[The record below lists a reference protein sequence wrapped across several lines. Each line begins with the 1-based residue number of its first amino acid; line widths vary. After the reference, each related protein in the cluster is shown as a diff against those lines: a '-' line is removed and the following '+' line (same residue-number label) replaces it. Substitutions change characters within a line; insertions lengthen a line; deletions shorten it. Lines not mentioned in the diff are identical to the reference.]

1 MASRVDLHL
10 HTKAS
15 DGALRPAEL
24 VQAAARIGIR
34 AMAVTDHDSVNG
46 IAEAREAACDLPIEV
61 IPGIELSASLDRDE
75 IHILGYLLDVD
86 DPSLQKALRRL
97 REDRLAQA
105 QAMVE
110 RLGAL
115 GHPLQWDRVMAIANG
130 GSVGRPHIA
139 KALVECGAVTS
150 VDEAFSRFLRRGGP
164 GYVEGP
170 KILPQEAVRLIREAH
185 GVPSLAHPIIVGA
198 SDYHLNLDRLLPTM
212 VEAGLAGI
220 ETYYKGY
227 TQEITGSCVRL
238 LSNIG
243 WCLPAG
249 AIFMVAGLLRMPS
262 WEGWKYPGRVSSVF
276 EPENTS
282 QALYRW
288 PFNNLWCV

>member
-15 DGALRPAEL
+15 DGALQPAEL
-24 VQAAARIGIR
+24 VKAANRIGIR
-34 AMAVTDHDSVNG
+34 VMAVTDHDSVNG
-46 IAEAREAACDLPIEV
+46 IAEAQEAASDLAIEV
-61 IPGIELSASLDRDE
+61 MPGIELSASLDGDE
-75 IHILGYLLDVD
+75 IHILGYLLDAD

-97 REDRLAQA
+97 QEDRLVQA

-115 GHPLQWDRVMAIANG
+115 GYPLEWDRVMAIANG

-139 KALVECGAVTS
+139 RALVERGAVAS

-164 GYVEGP
+164 AYVEGSKFFP
-170 KILPQEAVRLIREAH
+170 YEAVSLIREAH

-198 SDYHLNLDRLLPTM
+198 GDYHLDLERLLPM
-212 VEAGLAGI
+212 MKESGLGGI

-227 TQEITGSCVRL
+227 TPEITMSL
-238 LSNIG
+238 LAVAERIG
-243 WCLPAG
+243 LYLPVG
-249 AIFMVAGLLRMPS
+249 AIFMAAAWLPMRS
-262 WEGWKYPGRVSSVF
+262 WGG
-276 EPENTS
+276 
-282 QALYRW
+282 
-288 PFNNLWCV
+288 